1 MEKIKVFDEQFQ
13 YIGIH
18 SRDHVHSK
26 GLWHETFHCWLID
39 DDFVYIQKRSA
50 HKKDFPS
57 LFDITAAGH
66 LEAHETVEDGVRE
79 IEEELGIKVAF
90 TDLISVGI
98 IRDIILLPHFSDYE
112 FAHVYFYQ
120 AEFTAADFTLQEGEV
135 ESIYRIK
142 QQDFIRLCVGEV
154 ENTIAYRLGN
164 QEKSLVSLTDFVPHE
179 TIYFQTIAEK
189 LVMD

>member
-18 SRDHVHSK
+18 SRDYVHRK
-26 GLWHETFHCWLID
+26 GLWHETFQCWLID

-50 HKKDFPS
+50 NKKDFPS

-98 IRDIILLPHFSDYE
+98 IQDVILLPHFSDYE
-112 FAHVYFYQ
+112 FAHVYFHK
-120 AEFTAADFTLQEGEV
+120 ADFKAEDFILQEDEV

-142 QQDFIRLCVGEV
+142 RQDFIRLCFGEV
-154 ENTIAYRLGN
+154 ERTIAYRLGD
-164 QEKSLVSLTDFVPHE
+164 QEMSEVKLTDFVPHE